1 MKSIFLYPNMS
12 KGDMHDA
19 ILTILCKLSQF
30 DVEVFVPNDCKIDG
44 VKNTD
49 IKDFKGSMIITLG
62 GDGTMLT
69 AINKCKNIPILGIN
83 LGHLGFLT
91 ELEITELEYLE
102 NIFRGDF
109 YLDKRMILDLE
120 IIRNGIQIVKEVA
133 LNDVIVKTEN
143 SFRVVN
149 IEVLSDGK
157 TALNFDGDGVIIA
170 TPTGSTAYSMSA
182 GGPIVEP
189 ELEAICVTPIC
200 SHKLS
205 GKSFVFS
212 TSREITIKVEERNQ
226 NIAYIA
232 VDGNNNVRINPND
245 IIKIRKSNDYIP
257 FIRVKGTTFFNVLKR
272 KIGG

>member
-1 MKSIFLYPNMS
+1 MKSVFLYPNMS
-12 KGDMHDA
+12 KNDINSA
-19 ILTILCKLSQF
+19 ISIVLSKLSSF
-30 DVEVFVPNDCKIDG
+30 NVEIFVPNDCKIDG
-44 VKNTD
+44 AKSMD
-49 IKDFKGSMIITLG
+49 IKDFTGSMIITLG

-69 AINKCKNIPILGIN
+69 AVNKCKNIPILGIN

-91 ELEITELEYLE
+91 ELEITEIDYLDKV
-102 NIFRGDF
+102 FSGDF
-109 YLDKRMILDLE
+109 YLDKRMILELE
-120 IIRNGIQIVKEVA
+120 IIRNGEKIVQEVA

-157 TALNFDGDGVIIA
+157 TALHFDGDGIIIA

-182 GGPIVEP
+182 GGPILEP

-212 TSREITIKVEERNQ
+212 KNREITIKVSERNQ

-232 VDGNNNVRINPND
+232 VDGNNNVRINPKD
-245 IIKIRKSNDYIP
+245 IIKITKSSDYIP
-257 FIRVKGTTFFNVLKR
+257 FIRVKGTTFFNVLKQ

>member
-1 MKSIFLYPNMS
+1 MKSIFLYPNLS
-12 KGDMHDA
+12 KDNIKSA
-19 ILTILCKLSQF
+19 VLAVLEKLSCF
-30 DVEVFVPNDCKIDG
+30 DVEVFLADGCVIDN
-44 VKNTD
+44 VKNMD
-49 IKDFKGSMIITLG
+49 ICDFNGSMIITLG

-91 ELEITELEYLE
+91 ELEVTELEFLDKVFNDDYY
-102 NIFRGDF
+102 I
-109 YLDKRMILDLE
+109 DKRMILDLE
-120 IIRNGIQIVKEVA
+120 ISRNGVQIVKEVA

-143 SFRVVN
+143 SFRIVN

-157 TALNFDGDGVIIA
+157 TVLDFGGDGIIIA
-170 TPTGSTAYSMSA
+170 TPTGSTAYSLSA

-200 SHKLS
+200 SHKLI
-205 GKSFVFS
+205 GKSFVFAKD
-212 TSREITIKVEERNQ
+212 REITIKIEERNQ

-232 VDGNNNVRINPND
+232 VDGNNNVRINPDD
-245 IIKIRKSNDYIP
+245 IIKITKSDDYIP
-257 FIRVKGTTFFNVLKR
+257 FVRVKGTTFFNVLKQ